1 MKIGLYCGRY
11 AGEVKDKNIEYIGVD
26 KGVEFLLQQD
36 IHPILAIGDMD
47 SLSQE
52 ELLDDL
58 KIQRYS
64 SIKDDTDTALALQYV
79 FSKGY
84 DEVDIY
90 GVTQGRM
97 DHFIAVM
104 CLLEQYQDKHIV
116 IYDQWNKIQ
125 ILQAGQHHIA
135 KEEYHYF
142 SVFAFDESVISLKEC
157 HYPLEQYTLKR
168 DNPLCVSNQMNE
180 DRAIIETTQSLLFIQ
195 SI

>member
-1 MKIGLYCGRY
+1 MKIGLYCGFY
-11 AGEVKDKNIEYIGVD
+11 AGPVHDKNIEYIGVD
-26 KGVEFLLQQD
+26 KGVEFLLQQG
-36 IHPILAIGDMD
+36 IQPLLAIGDMD
-47 SLSQE
+47 SLSHE
-52 ELLDDL
+52 ELLTDL
-58 KIQRYS
+58 DIQRYS

-97 DHFIAVM
+97 DHFMAVM

-125 ILQAGQHHIA
+125 VLQAGKHIID
-135 KEEYHYF
+135 KDGYSYF
-142 SVFAFDESVISLKEC
+142 SVFALDESIISLKDC
-157 HYPLEQYTLKR
+157 HYPLEHYILKR
-168 DNPLCVSNQMNE
+168 TDPLCVSNQMQN
-180 DRAIIETTQSLLFIQ
+180 DRAIIETTESLFFIQ